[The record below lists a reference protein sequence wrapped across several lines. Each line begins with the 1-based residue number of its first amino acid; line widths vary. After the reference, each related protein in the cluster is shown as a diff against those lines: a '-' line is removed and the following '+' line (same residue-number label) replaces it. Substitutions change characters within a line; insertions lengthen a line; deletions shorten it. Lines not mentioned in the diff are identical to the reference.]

1 MNLIKHL
8 LTRQKDL
15 IFISSIQ
22 MKFNKKKTL
31 IMKILF
37 TNLSKKIINL
47 NLTRIVPFSFLINL
61 VSPGGAQW

>member
-15 IFISSIQ
+15 IFISSTQ
-22 MKFNKKKTL
+22 MKFNKKITL

-47 NLTRIVPFSFLINL
+47 NPTRIVAFCFLSYL